1 MSEKIYN
8 VLFLCTG
15 NTARSILAEGILAR
29 DGHGKFRAYSAG
41 SQPKGMVN
49 PFAIKVLQN
58 FGYSTEGLSSKSWDV
73 FASSDA
79 PKMDFVFTVCDNAA
93 GETCPLWPGQ
103 PMTAHWGIADP
114 ASVEGTDLDKE
125 RAFIEAFR
133 FMRNRIQAFISLPIT
148 AIDKMALKQEL
159 STIGLM
165 EGSTK

>member
-1 MSEKIYN
+1 MSERIYN

-79 PKMDFVFTVCDNAA
+79 PKMDFIFTVCDNAA
-93 GETCPLWPGQ
+93 GEACPLWPGQ

-133 FMRNRIQAFISLPIT
+133 FMRNRIQAFISLPMS

-165 EGSTK
+165 EGATK

>member
-93 GETCPLWPGQ
+93 GEACPLWPGQ

-133 FMRNRIQAFISLPIT
+133 FMRNRIQAFISLPMS

-165 EGSTK
+165 EGATK

>member
-1 MSEKIYN
+1 VSEKIYN

-93 GETCPLWPGQ
+93 GEACPLWPGQ

-133 FMRNRIQAFISLPIT
+133 FMRNRIQAFISLPMS

-165 EGSTK
+165 EGATK